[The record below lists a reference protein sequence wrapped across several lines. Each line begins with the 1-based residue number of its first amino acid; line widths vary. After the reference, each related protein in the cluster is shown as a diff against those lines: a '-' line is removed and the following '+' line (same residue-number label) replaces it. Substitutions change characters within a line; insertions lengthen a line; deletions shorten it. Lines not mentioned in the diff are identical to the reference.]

1 MRMTVFGGGSWGTAL
16 AHLMAEK
23 GLEVTL
29 LVRDPAQ
36 GRVTAVEDNVDRA
49 RHVVRHPQRI
59 CLRDILEN
67 VYDNY
72 TEIGSKDEHSIDPEH
87 RLYHQL

>member
-36 GRVTAVEDNVDRA
+36 ATERA
-49 RHVVRHPQRI
+49 I
-59 CLRDILEN
+59 AWLRE
-67 VYDNY
+67 
-72 TEIGSKDEHSIDPEH
+72 
-87 RLYHQL
+87 